1 MYRVLFHRNAN
12 KKIRKILRGDR
23 TYAEKIAEEIK
34 GLKKNPHPANSSSLA
49 FNLHKLRIGDY
60 RVIYSIVD
68 TDNAI
73 VIGKIARRSESTY
86 KDLESIARRTVSVLK
101 KKRKNK

>member
-1 MYRVLFHRNAN
+1 MYRILFHRNAN

-34 GLKKNPHPANSSSLA
+34 GLRRDPHPANSTSLA
-49 FNLHKLRIGDY
+49 YNLNKLRIGDY

-68 TDNAI
+68 ADNVI
-73 VIGKIARRSESTY
+73 VIGKISRRSESTY
-86 KDLESIARRTVSVLK
+86 KDLESIARRTISVLK
-101 KKRKNK
+101 KKGKDE